1 MEWNVISHQQ
11 ILAQVNDSDLEDLIL
26 THAVNRKLALSKHY
40 YAHNL
45 RAYLILTYRKELF
58 LQVGFSELD
67 IFVNRYCRFQ
77 TFYDN
82 YSIVEGRDAGIEDQ
96 ISNLIAEIHSKYPKL
111 DWENI
116 QNNCQEFATVLK

>member
-1 MEWNVISHQQ
+1 MKWKVISHQQ
-11 ILAQVNDSDLEDLIL
+11 ILAQVNDSDLENLIL
-26 THAVNRKLALSKHY
+26 THPVNRELALSKHS
-40 YAHNL
+40 YAHYL
-45 RAYLILTYRKELF
+45 RAYLILTYRKELY

-67 IFVNRYCRFQ
+67 ILVNRFCRFQ

-116 QNNCQEFATVLK
+116 QNNYQEFAPVLE